1 VTREAAG
8 QRVRVDYVWY
18 AAYGSNLHGARFDHY
33 LRGGRPEHG
42 ARTYPGCRDR
52 TPPRRTASIRLPGR
66 MYFALESLVWT
77 GGLAL
82 YDPLDPGETLARAY
96 LLTAQQFTDV
106 AAQEMHRP
114 PGGDLDLTAAVE
126 HGSAT
131 LGPGRYETLIS
142 PGRLDGRPILTFT
155 APWRS
160 ESTTFTAPSAPY
172 LRHLALGLLESHAHT
187 PTEAATYLATR
198 PGAQGTWT
206 REAVQALLDPPP

>member
-1 VTREAAG
+1 M
-8 QRVRVDYVWY
+8 
-18 AAYGSNLHGARFDHY
+18 HGERFDHY

-52 TPPRRTASIRLPGR
+52 TPPRRTAPVRLPGR

-96 LLTAQQFTDV
+96 LLTTDQFTDV

-114 PGGDLDLTAAVE
+114 PGAAVSLTAAIE
-126 HGSAT
+126 HGTAT

-142 PGRLDGRPILTFT
+142 PGRLDGHPLLTFT

-160 ESTTFTAPSAPY
+160 ETTVWTAPSAPY
-172 LRHLALGLLESHAHT
+172 LRHLAQGLIETHAHT
-187 PTEAATYLATR
+187 PTQAATYLATR
-198 PGAQGTWT
+198 PGAAGTWT
-206 REAVQALLDPPP
+206 TNAIESLLPTTRTT